1 MHQILVL
8 VFSQMLVLIIW
19 AMISCLY
26 LPPTSYHLIII
37 QIEGKIDDL
46 GKEDN
51 PNDSAAEGETAS
63 RLSWSRSI
71 ILVILKVFKQYQTA
85 PRLGVY
91 AWLDSASRAE
101 EYQSLQ

>member
-1 MHQILVL
+1 M
-8 VFSQMLVLIIW
+8 
-19 AMISCLY
+19 
-26 LPPTSYHLIII
+26 I
-37 QIEGKIDDL
+37 QIESKIDNL

-63 RLSWSRSI
+63 CLSWSRSI
-71 ILVILKVFKQYQTA
+71 ILVILKVLEQYQTA

-101 EYQSLQ
+101 EYQSLQYKRVSHHSAPFALVHVGPDTYGGLWPYVFTLYRL